1 MQGGNDMNCFN
12 NLKIKQKQTI
22 GFLMITLFVVI
33 VGIIGITNMK
43 RINKGSS
50 QLYSKN
56 LVTLKNLDKFNAN
69 IMLYRLELINLV
81 ESRNKNKVQDTVN
94 ALNNYV
100 KENNSILDKYKNS
113 DLTSQ
118 EKNYVSE
125 LESQLTNWRNI
136 CDKIIELMHE
146 GKYDDAMNLNR
157 QAASYR
163 SKLTSTIGK
172 LTESTT
178 QEADA
183 KNDSNMSI
191 YRGSLYMIIIIILL
205 GIAAAIL
212 LGNKIVSSISR
223 EINNILKFTDALSKG
238 DLSES
243 IKVSSKDEMGIIAEE
258 LNKAQ
263 GSIKNL
269 ILQIMQSTE
278 DISASSEELSATTEE
293 ISSMMT
299 SVNESTVQIADGSR
313 NLSSITEEIS
323 ASSQEMEA
331 NTHELAQKAD
341 ETTKSS
347 REIKNRAVDIKKK
360 ASKSIE
366 EGNAIYD
373 EKRNNIVEA
382 IEKGKVVSEVKAMA
396 SSIGNIAEQTNLLAL
411 NAAIEAARAGDNGRG
426 FSVVADEVRKLSE
439 ETSNA
444 VDSINEM
451 VLSVED
457 AFKNLSD
464 SGKEILDYISN
475 SVTPN
480 YKLLMDTGIQYEKDA
495 EFMNNMADEI
505 NGSSKQMSEIVSQV
519 NIAIQSAAST
529 AEESASGSDEISSSV
544 GEVTKAI
551 EDISTSSQ
559 NQAELS
565 EKLTDMVNKFKM

>member
-1 MQGGNDMNCFN
+1 MNCFN

-81 ESRNKNKVQDTVN
+81 ESRNKDKVQDTVN

-263 GSIKNL
+263 GRIKNL

>member
-1 MQGGNDMNCFN
+1 
-12 NLKIKQKQTI
+12 
-22 GFLMITLFVVI
+22 
-33 VGIIGITNMK
+33 
-43 RINKGSS
+43 
-50 QLYSKN
+50 
-56 LVTLKNLDKFNAN
+56 
-69 IMLYRLELINLV
+69 
-81 ESRNKNKVQDTVN
+81 
-94 ALNNYV
+94 
-100 KENNSILDKYKNS
+100 
-113 DLTSQ
+113 
-118 EKNYVSE
+118 
-125 LESQLTNWRNI
+125 
-136 CDKIIELMHE
+136 
-146 GKYDDAMNLNR
+146 
-157 QAASYR
+157 
-163 SKLTSTIGK
+163 
-172 LTESTT
+172 
-178 QEADA
+178 
-183 KNDSNMSI
+183 
-191 YRGSLYMIIIIILL
+191 MIIIITLL

-223 EINNILKFTDALSKG
+223 EINNIFKFTDALSKG
-238 DLSES
+238 DLSKS
-243 IKVSSKDEMGIIAEE
+243 LKVSSKDEMGTIARE

-263 GSIKNL
+263 ESIKNL

-347 REIKNRAVDIKKK
+347 RKIKNRAVDIKKK

>member
-1 MQGGNDMNCFN
+1 MNCFN

-81 ESRNKNKVQDTVN
+81 ESRNKDKVQDTVN

-347 REIKNRAVDIKKK
+347 RKIKNRAVDIKKK

>member
-1 MQGGNDMNCFN
+1 MNWFN

-33 VGIIGITNMK
+33 VGVIGTTNMK

-50 QLYSKN
+50 QLYSNN
-56 LVTLKNLDKFNAN
+56 LVTLKNIDKFNAN
-69 IMLYRLELINLV
+69 IMICRLELINLV
-81 ESRNKNKVQDTVN
+81 ESKDKDKVQDTVN
-94 ALNNYV
+94 NLNTYI
-100 KENNSILDKYKNS
+100 KENNSILNKYKNS
-113 DLTSQ
+113 DLTLQ

-125 LESQLTNWRNI
+125 LESQLTKWSNI
-136 CDKIIELMHE
+136 CDKIIEFMRE

-163 SKLTSTIGK
+163 SKVTSTIGK
-172 LTESTT
+172 LTESTI
-178 QEADA
+178 QEADT
-183 KNDSNMSI
+183 KNDNNMSI
-191 YRGSLYMIIIIILL
+191 YKGSLYMIIIITLL

-223 EINNILKFTDALSKG
+223 EINNIFKFTDALSKG
-238 DLSES
+238 DLSKS
-243 IKVSSKDEMGIIAEE
+243 LKVSSKDEMGTIARE

-263 GSIKNL
+263 ESIKNL

>member
-81 ESRNKNKVQDTVN
+81 ESRNKDKVQDTVN